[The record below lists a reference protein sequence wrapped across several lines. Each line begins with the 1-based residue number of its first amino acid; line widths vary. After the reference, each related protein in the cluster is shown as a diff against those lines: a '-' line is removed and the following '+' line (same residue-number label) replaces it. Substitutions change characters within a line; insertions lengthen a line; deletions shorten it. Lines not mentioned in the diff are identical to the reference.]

1 MSRRLMPAL
10 PAPPD
15 GVSLNAIPFGGMTAC
30 TIVAGELP
38 AVT

>member
-1 MSRRLMPAL
+1 MPER

-15 GVSLNAIPFGGMTAC
+15 GVPLNAIPFGGMTAC

-38 AVT
+38 VVT